1 MINEWLMI
9 NEYGRTWKIWPSPLS
24 LSLYS
29 TFKETR
35 DSRYI
40 YQNKSGKACFQH
52 DMAYGDFKGL
62 SRRTASD
69 EVLHDKAFNVAKNS
83 NYDRYQC
90 RLASVVYKYF
100 DKKSTAANGCK

>member
-1 MINEWLMI
+1 MNMVEPEKFGHLHLV
-9 NEYGRTWKIWPSPLS
+9 YHFTVPL
-24 LSLYS
+24 
-29 TFKETR
+29 KKQR

-52 DMAYGDFKGL
+52 DMAHGDFKGL